1 MEITQKNTTQA
12 EGKDYLVLLYYCF
25 TPIDD
30 PETYREEHH
39 IWCLNHNLKGRIIIA
54 PEGLNGTVSG
64 LKADCEAYMQYVK
77 SDMRFANIDFKA
89 EATSGHTF
97 EKLHVRAKE
106 EIVHSGLTEI
116 KPWEKTG
123 IHIEPSEFK
132 AMKNQ
137 EDVVLVD
144 FRSTYEHGIGHFK
157 GAVTLDIDNFRDFP
171 AQMEELRKL
180 KDKKI
185 ITYCTGGI
193 KCEKA
198 SAYLLEQ
205 GFENVYQLHGGII
218 KYGIEEGG
226 EDFEGKCYVFDNR
239 LAVDVNKVNP
249 KIISKCYVCGTE
261 SERMVNCANP
271 VCNNHITMCEK
282 CGWEMEGACSPS
294 CKEHPLKRV
303 YNGTGYYQKTPN
315 GYNPYIGLMRRKK
328 VEK

>member
-1 MEITQKNTTQA
+1 MKNIQSINSQDP
-12 EGKDYLVLLYYCF
+12 ENDFLVLLYYCF
-25 TPIDD
+25 VPIENH
-30 PETYREEHH
+30 ETFREEHH
-39 IWCLNHNLKGRIIIA
+39 IWCIEHNLKGRIIIA

-64 LKADCEAYMQYVK
+64 KKADCEAYMQYVK
-77 SDMRFANIDFKA
+77 SDDRFSNIDFKA
-89 EATSGHTF
+89 EKTKGHTF
-97 EKLHVRAKE
+97 SKLHVRAKE
-106 EIVHSGLTEI
+106 EIVHSGLTEL

-123 IHIEPSEFK
+123 KHIEPSEFK
-132 AMKNQ
+132 KMKNE

-144 FRSTYEHGIGHFK
+144 FRSTYEHSIGHFK

-171 AQMEELRKL
+171 KQMEELSKL

-239 LAVDVNKVNP
+239 LAVEVNSVNP
-249 KIISKCYVCGTE
+249 KVVSKCFVCGT
-261 SERMVNCANP
+261 SCDRMVNCANP
-271 VCNNHITMCEK
+271 LCNNHVAICEK
-282 CGWEMEGACSPS
+282 CGWEMNGACKDE
-294 CKEHPLKRV
+294 CKTHPEIRK
-303 YNGTGYYQKTPN
+303 YDGTGYYQKISN
-315 GYNPYIGLMRRKK
+315 GYNPYIGLKRSKQN
-328 VEK
+328 